1 LAFALKLKNHTMRK
15 NFLTLAFLLLSTVLF
30 AQYQSPVGHLTVF
43 CESGERF
50 FMFLNGEL
58 QNETSQSNIRIEDLN
73 QKYYSVK
80 IQFEDKTLSEI
91 IKNSVMVSDLNGVFS
106 DVTYKIR
113 VNKNRKT
120 RMNFFSSVPVIENFI
135 PPSNVY
141 VIHGNPNQT
150 PTNVNNGGINIGGIN
165 VNINSPNSNQ
175 GSANPQGRVP
185 QENPQTQYK
194 GCVGKYEMSNRDF
207 DNGIMAINKETFDSD
222 KKKTMNQIIS
232 NNCLSTNQISVLMKR
247 YTFDSDRLA
256 IAKFAVD
263 YCVDPKNY
271 YQLNALFTF
280 SQNKDELINYVQSKR
295 F

>member
-1 LAFALKLKNHTMRK
+1 MRK

-43 CESGERF
+43 SESGARF

-73 QKYYSVK
+73 QQFYSLK
-80 IQFEDKTLSEI
+80 IQFEDKTLPEI
-91 IKNSVMVSDLNGVFS
+91 QKNSVVVVDRNGVFS
-106 DVTYKIR
+106 DVTYKIK
-113 VNKNRKT
+113 VNKNKKT
-120 RMNFFSSVPVIENFI
+120 RMNFFSAVPVIENFI

-141 VIHGNPNQT
+141 VVHGNTNNQT
-150 PTNVNNGGINIGGIN
+150 PPIVNNGGVNIGGIN
-165 VNINSPNSNQ
+165 VNINSPNST
-175 GSANPQGRVP
+175 QGRTNG
-185 QENPQTQYK
+185 QGQNTGHENHQNRER
-194 GCVGKYEMSNRDF
+194 GCVGRYEMSNRDF
-207 DNGIMAINKETFDSD
+207 DNGIIAINKETFNDD

-247 YTFDSDRLA
+247 YTFDDDRLA

-271 YQLNALFTF
+271 YQLNSLFTF